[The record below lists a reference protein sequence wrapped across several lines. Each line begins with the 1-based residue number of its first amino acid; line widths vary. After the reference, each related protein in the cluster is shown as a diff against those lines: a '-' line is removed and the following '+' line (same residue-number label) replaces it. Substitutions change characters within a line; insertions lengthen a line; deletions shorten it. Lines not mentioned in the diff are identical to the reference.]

1 MEKGERLPVKGSD
14 RERAA
19 GDGNARRPYLRLV
32 VSFLTIVLPL
42 VIVAAAA
49 AYLARPVGERQE
61 LAFIG
66 GLLAALFWAPA
77 YLLARAGR
85 RRLATWLLILSGA
98 TAAFVGGVAQPE
110 SNLLYLLL
118 PILFGSFVL
127 PARSLLAFAAAN
139 LVAIGILAAPVYD
152 LALFEAVS
160 IVIFLTIGSILLFL
174 GTRYREELEQQ
185 RQRSLEART
194 EAVERANAFI
204 GAIGRVSAR
213 ISSTTDLRE
222 VFTTLDRELHRL
234 NLNYL
239 IILEEAADGERA
251 TRLVAELAADGTP
264 SERRLRAFLE
274 RPEIPQKRWAEI
286 EQFDPRRATF
296 VEDVPRLLEA
306 LLPDLR
312 PSLIE
317 RDVRAAGITPETDF
331 AYLPLITDG
340 SMMGVMFLWT
350 TSVRPIDL
358 PALSAFASQIAV
370 AIDNAR
376 LVRELES
383 TVAKRTAEIAGE
395 RDQRDAVL
403 RTVADAIITLNE
415 KWRIQ
420 YANPA
425 FTRMTGYSAEEMEGR
440 PIRDLARGWM
450 TPQQMTA
457 IGEAIARGEDWK
469 GEVRLQRKD
478 GRSYDAQMT
487 VAAMRDGHGRL
498 VGYVSTHHDISH
510 YKELDRVRRRFIRD
524 VSHELNTPVTSIR
537 LYVDLL
543 RQGPSAKRDHYVEI
557 LRSSVDRLHR
567 LVADT
572 LEMTRID
579 AGQAV
584 KAWEP
589 LSLAAVLQNAVASH
603 EGRAEA
609 AGVRLHPQPP
619 PMSLPVVY
627 GDAARLSQAIGELVE
642 NAVNFCDEGD
652 VVTIVAEARV
662 RNGKD
667 GVALVVA
674 DTGPGILPADQPRI
688 FDRFHRGTAAEGGDI
703 AGSGLGLTMVRAI
716 VRAHGGTITL
726 ESEPGEGSTFSIWLP
741 ESGEP
746 PAQTTA

>member
-1 MEKGERLPVKGSD
+1 MDKGKRPPVTRSNS
-14 RERAA
+14 ERADN
-19 GDGNARRPYLRLV
+19 DGSARRPYLRLV

-42 VIVAAAA
+42 VIVAAAT
-49 AYLARPVGERQE
+49 AYVARPVGERQG
-61 LAFIG
+61 LAFLG
-66 GLLAALFWAPA
+66 GLLAALFWPPA

-98 TAAFVGGVAQPE
+98 TAAFVGGVAEPE

-118 PILFGSFVL
+118 PILFASFVL
-127 PARSLLAFAAAN
+127 PARSVLAFAAAN
-139 LVAIGILAAPVYD
+139 LVAVAILGAPVYQ
-152 LALFEAVS
+152 LTLFEVVS

-174 GTRYREELEQQ
+174 GTRYREELEQK
-185 RQRSLEART
+185 RQRSLQART
-194 EAVERANAFI
+194 EDLERANAFI

-213 ISSTTDLRE
+213 ISRTTDLKE

-234 NLNYL
+234 NINYL
-239 IILEEAADGERA
+239 ITLEEAADGEHA
-251 TRLVAELAADGTP
+251 TRLIADLAADGTP

-274 RPEIPQKRWAEI
+274 RLKIPQEQWTAI
-286 EQFDPRRATF
+286 EQFDPRRAAF
-296 VEDVPRLLEA
+296 VEDVPALLQT

-312 PSLIE
+312 PSLVE
-317 RDVRAAGITPETDF
+317 RDVRAAGITPQTDF

-340 SMMGVMFLWT
+340 SMMGVIFLWAT
-350 TSVRPIDL
+350 TVRPVDL
-358 PALSAFASQIAV
+358 PALSAFASQVAV

-383 TVAKRTAEIAGE
+383 TVAKRTAEIAAE

-403 RTVADAIITLNE
+403 RTVADAIITVNE

-425 FTRMTGYSAEEMEGR
+425 FTRMTGFSAEELEGR
-440 PIRDLARGWM
+440 PIRDLVRGWM
-450 TPQQMTA
+450 TPRQMTA
-457 IGEAIARGEDWK
+457 IREAITRGEDWK
-469 GEVRLQRKD
+469 GEVRIQRKN

-510 YKELDRVRRRFIRD
+510 YKELDRARRRFIRD

-543 RQGPSAKRDHYVEI
+543 RQGPPEKHDHYVEI
-557 LRSSVDRLHR
+557 LRGSVDRLHR

-584 KAWEP
+584 KVWEP
-589 LSLAAVLQNAVASH
+589 LSLAAVFQNAVASH

-609 AGVRLHPQPP
+609 AGVRLDPEPP
-619 PMSLPVVY
+619 PLSLPVVY

-642 NAVNFCDEGD
+642 NAINFCGTGD
-652 VVTIVAEARV
+652 VVTIVAEARE
-662 RNGKD
+662 RDGNE

-674 DTGPGILPADQPRI
+674 DTGPGILPAEQQRI
-688 FDRFHRGTAAEGGDI
+688 FDRFHRGTVAESGDI
-703 AGSGLGLTMVRAI
+703 PGSGLGLSMVRAI
-716 VRAHGGTITL
+716 VHAHGGSITVD
-726 ESEPGEGSTFSIWLP
+726 SEPGEGSAFSIWLP
-741 ESGEP
+741 GAGEG
-746 PAQTTA
+746 PAQL